1 MVVIGNSPIE
11 KYWKN
16 EIGKQVAPLSDRIEL
31 EWTDDLSFEDLLKRA
46 SALPKHTAIFWEL
59 MVVDAAGV
67 THDEDQALA
76 KLHAVTS
83 APIFSYTD
91 AFFGRDIVGGPHV
104 PVLEAGQQTAEV
116 ALRILHGE
124 KPGDIKVPPV
134 GMAEPKFDW
143 RELQRWGISEN
154 LLPPNSRIYFRQPS
168 VWQRYRW
175 QIILITATLLAQAM
189 LIQELLYQRYRRQ
202 KAEVESLQQ
211 KSELAHVNRHI
222 VASGMSAAIAHEINQ
237 PLSAILSN
245 AETAEILLNKD
256 NPNISELKNI
266 LSDIRSDD
274 WRASEIIRRLRALMS
289 KKISDFNKLDLNEI
303 VIDAIEIASI
313 QARIHGIKIQQE
325 LTAEPLFIM
334 GDSIQLEQV
343 VVNLVMN
350 SIDAINERP
359 QSVKNIIVRTTRVD
373 NSMVEFS
380 ISDSGPGIAP
390 EKLGD
395 IFKTFFTTK
404 ATGMGMG
411 LSIARTIIESH
422 GGMIWAENNPEGGAI
437 FRFHLKAAH
446 RS

>member
-1 MVVIGNSPIE
+1 
-11 KYWKN
+11 
-16 EIGKQVAPLSDRIEL
+16 
-31 EWTDDLSFEDLLKRA
+31 
-46 SALPKHTAIFWEL
+46 
-59 MVVDAAGV
+59 
-67 THDEDQALA
+67 
-76 KLHAVTS
+76 
-83 APIFSYTD
+83 
-91 AFFGRDIVGGPHV
+91 
-104 PVLEAGQQTAEV
+104 
-116 ALRILHGE
+116 
-124 KPGDIKVPPV
+124 
-134 GMAEPKFDW
+134 MAEPKFDW
-143 RELQRWGISEN
+143 RQLQRWGISEN

-175 QIILITATLLAQAM
+175 QIILITVTILAQAM
-189 LIQELLYQRYRRQ
+189 LIQGLLYQRYRRQ

-343 VVNLVMN
+343 VVNLIMN